1 MIQLFY
7 ISHQGKSGM
16 SAILIESY
24 DVPGSGP
31 SVAVKDCID
40 IAGVRTCCGSRAFAD
55 VAPAQR
61 NAHVVQAL
69 VEAGYRIIAK
79 ASMHEL
85 AYGMTGLN
93 DWTGHVENPL
103 YPGLMPG
110 GSSSGSAAAVAAGLV
125 DLSLGTDTGG
135 SVRMPAACCG
145 VIGFK
150 PSFGRLSRDGL
161 TPSDSDLDCVGLFAR
176 SMSLIEGAMEQ
187 MDPDFAVADPVARPA
202 IGFVEVIA
210 DEEVAGAVAAA
221 LASLWDA
228 VETCS
233 LPLLEDA
240 FQAGVV
246 KMAAEASAAYGH
258 LVDTGL
264 LGIDVEQRLRAAPTV
279 ATVERMVWA
288 QEVKASFIAQVDALL
303 ERFDVLALPTL
314 PGFPPHVEAMGD
326 AASILRLSSLVRPF
340 NLSCHPAISL
350 PLTTPSGR
358 PAALQLVARR
368 GDDARLCAIARL
380 FAHSDQNL
388 QHKEIC

>member
-1 MIQLFY
+1 
-7 ISHQGKSGM
+7 M

-40 IAGVRTCCGSRAFAD
+40 IAGARTCCGSRAFAD

-145 VIGFK
+145 IIGFK

-176 SMSLIEGAMEQ
+176 SMSLIEGAMAQ

-221 LASLWDA
+221 LASLWMPSKPA
-228 VETCS
+228 PCRFWRTLS
-233 LPLLEDA
+233 RL
-240 FQAGVV
+240 
-246 KMAAEASAAYGH
+246 ASSKWQ
-258 LVDTGL
+258 
-264 LGIDVEQRLRAAPTV
+264 QRL
-279 ATVERMVWA
+279 
-288 QEVKASFIAQVDALL
+288 
-303 ERFDVLALPTL
+303 
-314 PGFPPHVEAMGD
+314 
-326 AASILRLSSLVRPF
+326 
-340 NLSCHPAISL
+340 L
-350 PLTTPSGR
+350 PLTVIWWTQVCLALMSNNVCAQHPRLQRWNAWSGR
-358 PAALQLVARR
+358 KKSRPASLRRLMPCWSALTSWRCRHCQDFRRTSTQWVTRHRSCGCPLSCVLSTSVAILRSR
-368 GDDARLCAIARL
+368 CR
-380 FAHSDQNL
+380 
-388 QHKEIC
+388 

>member
-1 MIQLFY
+1 
-7 ISHQGKSGM
+7 M
-16 SAILIESY
+16 SAILIECY
-24 DVPGSGP
+24 DVRGNGP

-40 IAGVRTCCGSRAFAD
+40 IAGARTCCGSRAFAD
-55 VAPAQR
+55 AAPARR

-69 VEAGYRIIAK
+69 VEAGYRIVAK

-110 GSSSGSAAAVAAGLV
+110 GSSSGSAAAVAAGMV
-125 DLSLGTDTGG
+125 ELSIGTDTGG

-145 VIGFK
+145 VIGLK

-161 TPSDSDLDCVGLFAR
+161 TPTDSDLDCVGLFAR

-187 MDPDFAVADPVARPA
+187 MDPHFAVAGAVAQPA
-202 IGFVEVIA
+202 IGFVEVVA
-210 DEEVAGAVAAA
+210 DEEVAGAVSAA
-221 LASLWDA
+221 LASLGDTLEPCA
-228 VETCS
+228 

-279 ATVERMVWA
+279 ATVERLAWA
-288 QEVKASFIAQVDALL
+288 QEVKNSFIAEVDALL

-314 PGFPPHVEAMGD
+314 PGFPPPVEALGD

-340 NLSCHPAISL
+340 NLSGHPAISL
-350 PLTTPSGR
+350 PLATPSGR

-380 FAHSDQNL
+380 FAQPDENL
-388 QHKEIC
+388 KDKEIC